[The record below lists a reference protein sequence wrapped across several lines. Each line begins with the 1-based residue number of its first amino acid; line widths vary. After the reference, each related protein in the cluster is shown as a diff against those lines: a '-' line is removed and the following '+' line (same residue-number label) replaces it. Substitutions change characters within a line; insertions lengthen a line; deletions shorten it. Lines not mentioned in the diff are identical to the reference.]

1 VPPRNPFRDEH
12 GLRLSFALDGDA
24 PDDLHAPVD
33 LATQVQTVVS
43 MAEKA
48 YREQKLVRFDP
59 ASRKMRT

>member
-1 VPPRNPFRDEH
+1 MPEEEFSHANHLRNFFQ
-12 GLRLSFALDGDA
+12 GLRGAEQ
-24 PDDLHAPVD
+24 LHAPID

-59 ASRKMRT
+59 ASRTMKT